1 MRSHRPTF
9 TVMAFCGALLAGCA
23 EGNLN
28 TDLATPHA
36 PPTKVRGAEPGLS
49 PGERLTLA
57 VELLKHAHR
66 DQARAE
72 LEAMAANGPRDMAGT
87 RLLRDMDED
96 PKAVLG
102 EQNFAYT
109 VRPGETMETLAERF
123 LGDRLRFYI
132 LARYNNIDAPAEVAA
147 GRVLAIPGVFRKP
160 PPPAPR
166 IATPAA
172 PPPPA
177 PPTAPVVAI
186 DAGRAKSLRAAGLES
201 LNRGQINRSVNLLRQ
216 AAALDPTSPLIKR
229 DLARAQRIQA
239 GVHR

>member
-1 MRSHRPTF
+1 MRSFLP
-9 TVMAFCGALLAGCA
+9 ASIALACCGALLVGCA
-23 EGNLN
+23 QGNLN
-28 TDLATPHA
+28 ADLATPHA
-36 PPTKVRGAEPGLS
+36 PHPTLRGAEPGLS

-57 VELLKHAHR
+57 VELLNHAHR

-72 LEAMAANGPRDMAGT
+72 LMAMAATAPRDMAGT

-96 PKAVLG
+96 PKVVLG

-132 LARYNNIDAPAEVAA
+132 LARYNNIDAPADVTA
-147 GRVLAIPGVFRKP
+147 GRVLMIPGVYHRPAP
-160 PPPAPR
+160 PPPPR
-166 IATPAA
+166 IATPTA
-172 PPPPA
+172 PPPPV
-177 PPTAPVVAI
+177 APVVVPDPA
-186 DAGRAKSLRAAGLES
+186 RAKALRAAGLES
-201 LNRGQINRSVNLLRQ
+201 LNRGQINRSVNQLRQ